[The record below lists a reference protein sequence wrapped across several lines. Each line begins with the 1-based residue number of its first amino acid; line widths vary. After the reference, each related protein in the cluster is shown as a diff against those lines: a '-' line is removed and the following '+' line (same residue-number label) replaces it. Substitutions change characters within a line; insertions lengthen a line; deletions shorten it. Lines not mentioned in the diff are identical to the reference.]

1 METAVTHRV
10 IMEDRSH
17 AQITGV
23 TDLLIFDENEIV
35 VETTMGILAIHGLDL
50 HICGLDLERGQVLLD
65 GALQNVEYEDSKQVI
80 PAKESGFF
88 TKLLHG

>member
-1 METAVTHRV
+1 METAITHRV
-10 IMEDRSH
+10 IMEERGH

-35 VETTMGILAIHGLDL
+35 VETTMGILAIHGLNL
-50 HICGLDLERGQVLLD
+50 HICGLDLERGQVLLE
-65 GALQNVEYEDSKQVI
+65 GALQNIEYEDTRQVVA
-80 PAKESGFF
+80 AKESGFF